1 MPVIRAVINTI
12 LSPAIIGLLLIGLH
26 SSCVNAAENGA
37 TATALLQNYLPESC
51 YQTGRY
57 EQQKKLAGLTKL
69 LETQGS
75 FAFACDKGLLW
86 HTAAPLNETL
96 VYRLQGTTQLI
107 KADGNTQKLSGTLQR
122 HLGQMLNHLL
132 GGDSVY
138 LEKTF
143 VITATESGIRLT
155 PRKKR
160 MEKFLRAIDI
170 ARTGADVSIRMQHQG
185 EEYTAIRVYELQPL
199 SALTSNQC
207 AQLAGVAASA
217 CQQLLAP

>member
-1 MPVIRAVINTI
+1 MIRASINTI

-26 SSCVNAAENGA
+26 SACVKAAENGA

-57 EQQKKLAGLTKL
+57 QQEKNLAGLTKL
-69 LETQGS
+69 LQTQGS

-107 KADGNTQKLSGTLQR
+107 KADGSIQKLSGTLQR

-138 LEKTF
+138 LEKNF

-170 ARTGADVSIRMQHQG
+170 ARTDADVSIRMQHQG
-185 EEYTAIRVYELQPL
+185 EEYTAIRVYELQTLP
-199 SALTSNQC
+199 ALTANQC
-207 AQLAGVAASA
+207 TQLTGVAASA

>member
-1 MPVIRAVINTI
+1 MPLIRVSMNT
-12 LSPAIIGLLLIGLH
+12 LRSPVIIGLLVIGLH
-26 SSCVNAAENGA
+26 SSCVNAAENSV
-37 TATALLQNYLPESC
+37 TPTALLHTYLPKSC
-51 YQTGRY
+51 YQSGRY
-57 EQQKKLAGLTKL
+57 EQQKSLVGLTKL

-86 HTAAPLNETL
+86 HTAMPLNETL
-96 VYRLQGTTQLI
+96 VYQLQGTTQLI
-107 KADGNTQKLSGTLQR
+107 KADGSTQKLSGSLQR
-122 HLGQMLNHLL
+122 HLGKMLNHLL
-132 GGDSVY
+132 GGDSAY

-160 MEKFLRAIDI
+160 MENFLLAIDI

-185 EEYTAIRVYELQPL
+185 EEYTAIRVYELQTLP
-199 SALTSNQC
+199 ALTANQC
-207 AQLAGVAASA
+207 VQLAGVAASA

>member
-1 MPVIRAVINTI
+1 MSVIRASLNTI

-26 SSCVNAAENGA
+26 SSCANAAENGA

-57 EQQKKLAGLTKL
+57 EQQKSLTGLTKL

-75 FAFACDKGLLW
+75 FAFACNKGLLW

-107 KADGNTQKLSGTLQR
+107 KADGSTQKLSGSLQR

-143 VITATESGIRLT
+143 VIAATESGIRLT

-170 ARTGADVSIRMQHQG
+170 ARTDTDVSIRMQHQG
-185 EEYTAIRVYELQPL
+185 EEYTAIRVYELQLLP
-199 SALTSNQC
+199 ALTANQC
-207 AQLAGVAASA
+207 TQLAGVAAHA